1 MYTLLLRLG
10 APLQS
15 WGSASLFDTR
25 ETDYAPTKSGVVGML
40 AAALGRKR
48 DASLED
54 LTSIKYGVRID
65 RQGERVT
72 DFQITDMGEKLN
84 SNLSYRTYLCDAIF
98 LVGLESDDRGKLEE
112 LEHALNNPV
121 YALFLGRRSCPPGLP
136 LVLGI
141 REKELYDALSQEDWL
156 VPEWRRRS
164 EFGFSDKIRLRIL
177 VEDEKSGTLIKD
189 KPISFSPYKRE
200 YAYRQ
205 IAERKPKTID
215 KNQTLYSTEQNPME
229 ELRE

>member
-1 MYTLLLRLG
+1 M
-10 APLQS
+10 QS

-72 DFQITDMGEKLN
+72 DFQITDMGEKYN
-84 SNLSYRTYLCDAIF
+84 SNLSHRTYLSDAIF
-98 LVGLESDDRGKLEE
+98 LVGLESDDRDKLEE
-112 LEHALNNPV
+112 LEHALKNPV

-141 REKELYDALSQEDWL
+141 REKELYDALCQEDWL
-156 VPEWRRRS
+156 VPKWRRRS
-164 EFGFSDKIRLRIL
+164 EFGFGDKIRLRIL
-177 VEDEKSGTLIKD
+177 VEDEKSGTLVKD

-205 IAERKPKTID
+205 IAERKCKIID
-215 KNQTLYSTEQNPME
+215 NNQALYSTEQDPME
-229 ELRE
+229 ELR

>member
-1 MYTLLLRLG
+1 M
-10 APLQS
+10 QS

-48 DASLED
+48 NASLED
-54 LTSIKYGVRID
+54 LTSVKYGVRID

-72 DFQITDMGEKLN
+72 DFQITDMGGKYN

-98 LVGLESDDRGKLEE
+98 LVGLESDNLSKLEE
-112 LEHALNNPV
+112 LEYALRNPV

-141 REKELYDALSQEDWL
+141 REKELYDALSQEEWL
-156 VPEWRRRS
+156 VPEWGRRS
-164 EFGFSDKIRLRIL
+164 EFGFGDKIKLRIL
-177 VEDEKSGTLIKD
+177 VEDEKSGTLVKD

-205 IAERKPKTID
+205 IAEGKSKTID
-215 KNQTLYSTEQNPME
+215 RGKTLYSTEHDPME
-229 ELRE
+229 ELR

>member
-1 MYTLLLRLG
+1 M
-10 APLQS
+10 QS

-25 ETDYAPTKSGVVGML
+25 ETDYAPTKSGVIGML

-98 LVGLESDDRGKLEE
+98 LVGLESDDRDKLEE
-112 LEHALNNPV
+112 LEHALKNPV

-141 REKELYDALSQEDWL
+141 REKELYDALCQEDWL
-156 VPEWRRRS
+156 MPEWRRRL
-164 EFGFSDKIRLRIL
+164 EFGFGDKIRLRIL
-177 VEDEKSGTLIKD
+177 VEDEKSGTLVKD
-189 KPISFSPYKRE
+189 KPVSFSPYKRE
-200 YAYRQ
+200 YTYRQ
-205 IAERKPKTID
+205 VAERTPKTID
-215 KNQTLYSTEQNPME
+215 KNQTLYSTEQDPME
-229 ELRE
+229 ELR

>member
-1 MYTLLLRLG
+1 M
-10 APLQS
+10 QS

-48 DASLED
+48 DASLDD

-98 LVGLESDDRGKLEE
+98 LVGLESNDRSKLEE
-112 LEHALNNPV
+112 LEHALRNPV

-141 REKELYDALSQEDWL
+141 REKELYDALCQEDWL
-156 VPEWRRRS
+156 MPEWRRRS

-177 VEDEKSGTLIKD
+177 VEDEKSGTLVKD

-205 IAERKPKTID
+205 IAERKSKTID
-215 KNQTLYSTEQNPME
+215 KDKTLYSTEHDPME
-229 ELRE
+229 ELR

>member
-1 MYTLLLRLG
+1 M
-10 APLQS
+10 QS

-25 ETDYAPTKSGVVGML
+25 ETDYTPTKSGVVGML

-98 LVGLESDDRGKLEE
+98 LVGLECDDRSKLEE
-112 LEHALNNPV
+112 LEHALRNPV

-141 REKELYDALSQEDWL
+141 REKELYDALCQEDWL
-156 VPEWRRRS
+156 MPEWRRRL
-164 EFGFSDKIRLRIL
+164 EFGFIDKIRLRIL
-177 VEDEKSGTLIKD
+177 VEDEKSGTLVKD

-215 KNQTLYSTEQNPME
+215 KDKTLYSTEHDPME
-229 ELRE
+229 ELR

>member
-84 SNLSYRTYLCDAIF
+84 SNLSYRTYLCDAVF
-98 LVGLESDDRGKLEE
+98 LVGLESNNRSKLEE
-112 LEHALNNPV
+112 LEHALRNPV
-121 YALFLGRRSCPPGLP
+121 YALFLVRRSCPPGLP

-141 REKELYDALSQEDWL
+141 REKELYDALCQEDWL
-156 VPEWRRRS
+156 MPEWRRRS
-164 EFGFSDKIRLRIL
+164 EFGFGDKIRLRIL
-177 VEDEKSGTLIKD
+177 VEDEKSGTLVKD
-189 KPISFSPYKRE
+189 KPISFSPYQRE

-205 IAERKPKTID
+205 IAERKCKILD
-215 KNQTLYSTEQNPME
+215 NNQTLYSTEHDPME
-229 ELRE
+229 ALR

>member
-1 MYTLLLRLG
+1 M
-10 APLQS
+10 QS

-54 LTSIKYGVRID
+54 LASIRYGVRID

-72 DFQITDMGEKLN
+72 DFQITNMGEKLN
-84 SNLSYRTYLCDAIF
+84 SNLSHRTYLCDAIF

-112 LEHALNNPV
+112 LECALRNPV

-141 REKELYDALSQEDWL
+141 REKELYDALCQEDWL
-156 VPEWRRRS
+156 VPEWRRKS
-164 EFGFSDKIRLRIL
+164 EFRFDDKIRLRIL
-177 VEDEKSGTLIKD
+177 LEDERSGALVKD

-205 IAERKPKTID
+205 IAEGKPKIIEKD
-215 KNQTLYSTEQNPME
+215 ETLYSTEHDPME
-229 ELRE
+229 ELR

>member
-1 MYTLLLRLG
+1 M
-10 APLQS
+10 QS

-72 DFQITDMGEKLN
+72 DFQITDMGEKFN

-98 LVGLESDDRGKLEE
+98 LVGLECDDRSKLEE
-112 LEHALNNPV
+112 LEYALKNPV

-141 REKELYDALSQEDWL
+141 HEKELYEALCQEDWL

-164 EFGFSDKIRLRIL
+164 EFSFGNKIRLRIL
-177 VEDEKSGTLIKD
+177 MEDEKSGTLVKD

-205 IAERKPKTID
+205 IAEREPKTID
-215 KNQTLYSTEQNPME
+215 TDKTLYSTEQDPME
-229 ELRE
+229 ELR